1 MKVKSSYFSYKE
13 MRNLATTVLLS
24 WKKLWSVEWENLTV
38 IEMEMKVKYLT
49 FHTKKKKRETH
60 DHSSF
65 MEKALECGMR
75 EFEYDRNENE
85 SELITLKCGKD
96 ELRACLVI
104 VFKNRFMFFKN
115 VRDKYMQVY
124 NKTI

>member
-1 MKVKSSYFSYKE
+1 MECGMGEFDCNRNGNESEISYISY
-13 MRNLATTVLLS
+13 
-24 WKKLWSVEWENLTV
+24 
-38 IEMEMKVKYLT
+38 
-49 FHTKKKKRETH
+49 KKKKKWETH

-75 EFEYDRNENE
+75 EYEYDRNENE